1 MNRSNLSATLI
12 ALVLLALGWELSA
25 LLINLPV
32 LPRLGPATASL
43 LRATLQGDLLCHAG
57 ASLYRILVI
66 LFQVLVTVR
75 DAAIAPGLIRS
86 VRSLG
91 GGEWAIYRHAV
102 LPGMLPAIFTARRLS
117 TGTAVAVLFFAETYA
132 TNLGL
137 GAMIWDAWSAR
148 GYETMFAG
156 VLAMALLGFGLY
168 VVLDWLERLLCP
180 WKAPAR

>member
-1 MNRSNLSATLI
+1 MPAWRGVGRTSSPAGSGSGVEQVEQGGTD
-12 ALVLLALGWELSA
+12 
-25 LLINLPV
+25 
-32 LPRLGPATASL
+32 PAT
-43 LRATLQGDLLCHAG
+43 RAPQPLGIGNVSKVALTC
-57 ASLYRILVI
+57 LVI
-66 LFQVLVTVR
+66 LFQVLVMAR
-75 DAAIAPGLIRS
+75 DAAAAIAPGLIRS